1 MSQKTNNITPCVE
14 NAMEILKALYSHS
27 ESRKKVEHL
36 LLAFGNNN
44 GHVQR
49 INRFNTRCTITGIKP
64 ITAQDVANIKS
75 ESLRRKVAEF
85 LLNNAV
91 ARDTDVLAFTAQ
103 YGWSS
108 NDTSYTTQQHASL
121 SSKSL
126 ITRAAYIAIQKYQE
140 ELNAF
145 YAEQKKQQQEVKAI
159 TFANT
164 TEQVNIFDIATTEK
178 SKTTRKPKKS
188 VVSIQE

>member
-14 NAMEILKALYSHS
+14 NAMEILKGLYAHQ

-91 ARDTDVLAFTAQ
+91 ARDTDVLAFIAQ

-126 ITRAAYIAIQKYQE
+126 VTRAAYIAIQKYQD
-140 ELNAF
+140 ELNTY

-159 TFANT
+159 VFANT
-164 TEQVNIFDIATTEK
+164 TEQVNIFDLAKEEK
-178 SKTTRKPKKS
+178 PKVARKPRKP
-188 VVSIQE
+188 VVTVEE